1 MLAEWVDAGQ
11 PAGTFDDQTPRTH
24 AAILE
29 GCKRR
34 EMRAVKR
41 DLALAWRIQ
50 NFSRAGKKFKN
61 LDHYLEQLDAASIAN
76 PADRAAAIF
85 KGFEKRGLAK
95 ITERKR
101 DGG

>member
-11 PAGTFDDQTPRTH
+11 SPETFDDQTPRTY

-41 DLALAWRIQ
+41 DLSLAWRVE

-61 LDHYLEQLDAASIAN
+61 LDHYLDQLDASSITDA
-76 PADRAAAIF
+76 ADRAAAIF
-85 KGFEKRGLAK
+85 KGFEKRGLATIK
-95 ITERKR
+95 ERKR